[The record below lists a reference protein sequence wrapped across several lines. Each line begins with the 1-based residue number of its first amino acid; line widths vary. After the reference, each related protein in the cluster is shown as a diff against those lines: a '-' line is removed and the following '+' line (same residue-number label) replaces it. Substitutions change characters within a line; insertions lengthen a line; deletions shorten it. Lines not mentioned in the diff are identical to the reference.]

1 MSTPSF
7 VNIDNDGDLDLLVG
21 AEDAPLMQFF
31 VNQGSNVFVADNGP
45 IAGVTSVRDGH
56 PHFVD
61 LDRDGDYDLLIG
73 VATVVCHSTKTPDR
87 LCTCMDTQRCAGSG
101 GDRPAECSP
110 RMR

>member
-7 VNIDNDGDLDLLVG
+7 VDIDNDGDLDLLVG

-73 VATVVCHSTKTPDR
+73 GSNGRLPFYENTGSPLYLHGHAT
-87 LCTCMDTQRCAGSG
+87 
-101 GDRPAECSP
+101 
-110 RMR
+110 MRW

>member
-7 VNIDNDGDLDLLVG
+7 VDIDNDGDLDLLVG

-31 VNQGSNVFVADNGP
+31 VNQGSNVFVADNGT

-73 VATVVCHSTKTPDR
+73 GSNGRLPFYENTGSPLYLHGHAT
-87 LCTCMDTQRCAGSG
+87 
-101 GDRPAECSP
+101 
-110 RMR
+110 MRW